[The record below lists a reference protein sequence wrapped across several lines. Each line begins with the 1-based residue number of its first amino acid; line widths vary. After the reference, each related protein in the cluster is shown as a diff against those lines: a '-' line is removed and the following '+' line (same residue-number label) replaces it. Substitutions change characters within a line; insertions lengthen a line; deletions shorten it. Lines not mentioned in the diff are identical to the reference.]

1 MANLKRR
8 FAMMAALS
16 LGPLVATSFARF
28 AYALLLPA
36 MRADL
41 GLSYSQAG
49 LLNTA
54 NALGYLAGS
63 LFVARCV
70 SRFGNRRLFCAGMAI
85 TVAALI
91 ASGLTGDFIAQLGLR
106 AIAGVSGAMVFICGA
121 ILASHLFQDRP
132 ALSSTAIAVYFG
144 GAGAGIV
151 LSGTFIPWLL
161 ATMGEAGW
169 RSAWLAIGAAST
181 VFAVFSIRAA
191 RRIDEPATG
200 SGKSAWPIRAF
211 HAALTSYFMFGIG
224 YIAYMTFVIAWMVS
238 HGASNAAIAL
248 TWGTLGVATMIAPM
262 AWRVPR
268 TRWQAGTM
276 LAVAGLVISLG
287 AAVPLWSTSLP
298 AMILSAFL
306 FGIAMFS
313 IPAAITDL
321 VKTSLPKAAWGS
333 ALAIFTVLFA
343 VGQTIGPVLTG
354 WLADATRSLN
364 AGLAGSA
371 AMLLAGSVVAMFQR
385 EIKPARI
392 SSPQRVSA

>member
-1 MANLKRR
+1 MTHFKRR
-8 FAMMAALS
+8 FAVMAALS

-54 NALGYLAGS
+54 NALGYLGGS
-63 LFVARCV
+63 IFVARCV
-70 SRFGNRRLFCAGMAI
+70 SQLGNRRLFSTGMI
-85 TVAALI
+85 VTVAALI

-121 ILASHLFQDRP
+121 ILASHLFPDRP
-132 ALSSTAIAVYFG
+132 ALSSTAIAIYFG
-144 GAGAGIV
+144 GAGAGML
-151 LSGTFIPWLL
+151 LSGMCIPWFL
-161 ATMGEAGW
+161 AKTGEGGW

-181 VFAVFSIRAA
+181 VFAGFSIGAA
-191 RRIDEPATG
+191 HRIGEPATT
-200 SGKSAWPIRAF
+200 SGTSDWPIWPF
-211 HAALTSYFMFGIG
+211 QAALTSYFMFGIG
-224 YIAYMTFVIAWMVS
+224 YIGYITFVIAWMVS
-238 HGASNAAIAL
+238 HGASAVDITL
-248 TWGTLGVATMIAPM
+248 TWSTLGIATMVAPM
-262 AWRVPR
+262 LWRVQR
-268 TRWQAGTM
+268 ARWQAGTM
-276 LAVAGLVISLG
+276 LAAASLVISIG

-298 AMILSAFL
+298 AMLVSAFL

-321 VKTSLPKAAWGS
+321 VKTSLPKSAWGS

-343 VGQTIGPVLTG
+343 VGQAIGPVLIG

-364 AGLAGSA
+364 AGLAGSV
-371 AMLLAGSVVAMFQR
+371 AMLLASSVAAMFQR
-385 EIKPARI
+385 EVRPARI
-392 SSPQRVSA
+392 SPHRRISA